1 MDNVAK
7 VIGEMSRDAFY
18 RMDNAVFDAY
28 VQKAMEAHRA
38 WLETLHTMV
47 TEKNV
52 LTLQFDDT
60 KCGFGHFY
68 YSMHPENPAIAPVW
82 NALAEKHR
90 RFHGYGKEVQQ
101 ALFDENAEKAEEI
114 YLEAEKCSNEL
125 QNDFAAIL
133 NISAGLSQNGQSVF
147 A

>member
-1 MDNVAK
+1 MNVLETQVSCIEDQCSNLSNDAELLTVINGNLKGSVEPLTQVETGMDNVAK

-60 KCGFGHFY
+60 KCGNCTG
-68 YSMHPENPAIAPVW
+68 
-82 NALAEKHR
+82 
-90 RFHGYGKEVQQ
+90 
-101 ALFDENAEKAEEI
+101 
-114 YLEAEKCSNEL
+114 LECTGRETQKIPWIWKRS
-125 QNDFAAIL
+125 AA
-133 NISAGLSQNGQSVF
+133 GTV
-147 A
+147 

>member
-68 YSMHPENPAIAPVW
+68 YSMHP
-82 NALAEKHR
+82 
-90 RFHGYGKEVQQ
+90 
-101 ALFDENAEKAEEI
+101 
-114 YLEAEKCSNEL
+114 
-125 QNDFAAIL
+125 
-133 NISAGLSQNGQSVF
+133 
-147 A
+147 